1 MARQVLFD
9 TDPGCD
15 DAVML
20 AMALG
25 HPDIEVVGLS
35 TVCGN
40 TTIENTTHNALS
52 ILELGRG
59 TDIPV
64 ARGCGRPLVG
74 SLSTAEEIHG
84 EGGIRGDLPEPTVE
98 PVDAHGAEFMIEKA
112 HEYGED
118 LTIAAVGPLTNLAL
132 ALAIEP
138 RLPELVGDIYVMGG
152 NALAPGNKTPAAEAN
167 FHNDPEAA
175 ARVLQDGRVKLVG
188 LDVTTDATVSME
200 RIERYQS
207 SDGILGTVG
216 DWLSYGDAISET
228 DDQAGYAVHD
238 AAVAADLIDPETLTC
253 ETYHCEVDTETG
265 PSRGN
270 VVCDVY
276 GVTDEDAATDVA
288 IDLDVERYRELLVE
302 GVERFA
308 DGG

>member
-1 MARQVLFD
+1 MTQQVLFD

-25 HPDIEVVGLS
+25 HPDIEVVGLT

-40 TTIENTTHNALS
+40 TVVENTTRNALS
-52 ILELGRG
+52 ILELGDA
-59 TDIPV
+59 TDVPV

-84 EGGIRGDLPEPTVE
+84 EGGIRGDLPTPTTG
-98 PVDAHGAEFMIEKA
+98 PVDAHAVEFMIDCA
-112 HEYGED
+112 HQYGED
-118 LTIAAVGPLTNLAL
+118 LAIAAVGPLTNLAL
-132 ALAIEP
+132 ALAQEP

-152 NALAPGNKTPAAEAN
+152 NPLSPGNKTPAAEAN

-175 ARVLQDGRVKLVG
+175 ARVLQDARVTLVG
-188 LDVTTDATVSME
+188 LNVTNDATVLPE
-200 RIERYQS
+200 RIERYRA
-207 SDGILGTVG
+207 SDGVLETVG
-216 DWLSYGDAISET
+216 DWLAYPDAVPEIY
-228 DDQAGYAVHD
+228 DRIGYAMHD
-238 AAVAADLIDPETLTC
+238 AAVAADLLDSSVLTDETN
-253 ETYHCEVDTETG
+253 YCEVDTSNG

-276 GVTDEDAATDVA
+276 GVTGEAATTDVA
-288 IDLDVERYRELLVE
+288 VDIDVERYRALLGE
-302 GVERFA
+302 GVEQFA
-308 DGG
+308 DG